1 VRLVTVLA
9 ANQHPLL
16 LAVISIHQGEGEIKG
31 IQDISFSLLLITKKM
46 YRSSIFWLIKNSAII
61 SIYGMI
67 NIIHLGNCDRTVA

>member
-31 IQDISFSLLLITKKM
+31 IQDISFSLLLITK
-46 YRSSIFWLIKNSAII
+46 N
-61 SIYGMI
+61 
-67 NIIHLGNCDRTVA
+67 V